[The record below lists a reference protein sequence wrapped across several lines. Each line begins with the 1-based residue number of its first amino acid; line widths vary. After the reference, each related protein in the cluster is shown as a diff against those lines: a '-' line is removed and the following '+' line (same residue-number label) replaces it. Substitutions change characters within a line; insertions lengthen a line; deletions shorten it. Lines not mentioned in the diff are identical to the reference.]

1 MERWFHVRNLTL
13 PGINRI
19 KLDGPPFSLAF
30 SVTVHYSDGPPG
42 LGQVALGS
50 RVLRVDS
57 NLVLHRICNAL
68 GGKRR

>member
-1 MERWFHVRNLTL
+1 MECWFHVRNLTL

-19 KLDGPPFSLAF
+19 QLDGPPVSLAIP
-30 SVTVHYSDGPPG
+30 VTVHYSDGPPG

-50 RVLRVDS
+50 RDSRLDS
-57 NLVLHRICNAL
+57 NLVLHRSHNAL

>member
-1 MERWFHVRNLTL
+1 M
-13 PGINRI
+13 
-19 KLDGPPFSLAF
+19 KLDGPPFSLAIP
-30 SVTVHYSDGPPG
+30 VTVHYSDGPPG

-57 NLVLHRICNAL
+57 NLVLHRSCNAL